1 MTSRRLFFKM
11 MREDIRRR
19 LWAVAL
25 VILSWFFVFPVRV
38 ALIPGEYRL
47 EEKLYQQKIIERT
60 EHWFSIA
67 NGWGM
72 FVIILGA
79 VILGIS
85 SFSYLHSKKKVDF
98 YHSIPVRRE
107 VLFLVNFWD
116 GVWIMAIPYILSM
129 VCAAAIGASFGVSF
143 STLIALAGKAW
154 IFHMIYFLLLYSTTV
169 VAMMMTGNLYLGILG
184 VMVFYFYMPAAGAL
198 AEGMYASFFK
208 TYAGQEIWAW
218 KWMDLSPV
226 MAYAKAAG
234 NMKIGRQMAMPI
246 GNMMSMFLISIILMG
261 IGIFLY
267 QKRPSE
273 AAGKAMAF
281 PISRT
286 PIKILLVIP
295 MTLYGMLFFYSLR
308 ESMAWAIF
316 GLVCGC
322 LISHSLIEI
331 LYHFDF
337 RKLFAH
343 PIHMAACFV
352 AATLL
357 FLSFSQDWMGYDT
370 YLPKADEVESSYI
383 DTYYGIN
390 WVEYGVYEKIEK
402 ETKTKIDWNREYDY
416 PKHHMYLTDTQKVL
430 ELAQSGIE
438 CMKLDDEERREF
450 AEKFTSCMVTYRL
463 KSGKNV
469 SRRYVIPVEKSPYAE
484 IQDSLEYKKGAYPV
498 LEQEPEEI
506 FEMYVKLGKEVE
518 TGKKRIDAEQI
529 AAFLEAYQKDLLTL
543 TVEQQKT
550 ENPIGALYY
559 VPVKNMGSREK
570 LMADILDQDIEM
582 VTFQYID
589 KYKEEYYQN
598 CYPIYDSFKN
608 TLALCETVGLDW
620 NDGTDLPYTLCE
632 VRTSLYD
639 EEGNRRFQDQ
649 TEDVV
654 LRDGVVRSIDIEQE
668 DAVYSY
674 TNKEEIQALQESV
687 VLTEYSELNNWRDD
701 DQKYNVALS
710 STDTVAARRLYQIS
724 EKDAPVFLKDDL
736 KLP

>member
-47 EEKLYQQKIIERT
+47 EEALYQQKIVERT
-60 EHWFSIA
+60 EHWFSIG
-67 NGWGM
+67 NVWGM

-107 VLFLVNFWD
+107 FLFLVNFWD
-116 GVWIMAIPYILSM
+116 GVWIMAIPYLLSM
-129 VCAAAIGASFGVSF
+129 VCAAAIGASFGVNF
-143 STLIALAGKAW
+143 STLIVLTGKAW

-184 VMVFYFYMPAAGAL
+184 VLVFYFYIPAVGLL
-198 AEGMYASFFK
+198 AEELHACFFK
-208 TYAGQEIWAW
+208 TYAGQAFWAW
-218 KWMDLSPV
+218 KLMDFSPV
-226 MAYAKAAG
+226 MAYAKAVG
-234 NMKIGRQMAMPI
+234 NIDMGRQVAMPI
-246 GNMMSMFLISIILMG
+246 GNMMSMFLISIVLMG

-281 PISRT
+281 PISKT

-295 MTLYGMLFFYSLR
+295 MTLYGMLFFYNLR
-308 ESMAWAIF
+308 ESMAWAVF

-322 LISHSLIEI
+322 LISHSVIEI

-343 PIHMAACFV
+343 PVHMAACFV
-352 AATLL
+352 TATLL
-357 FLSFSQDWMGYDT
+357 FLNFSQDWMGYDT
-370 YLPKADEVESSYI
+370 YLPKEDEVESSYLDSYCGI
-383 DTYYGIN
+383 D
-390 WVEYGVYEKIEK
+390 WVEYGVYEKIEEK
-402 ETKTKIDWNREYDY
+402 TKTKIDWNREYEYAKD
-416 PKHHMYLTDTQKVL
+416 HMYLTDTQRVL

-438 CMKLDDEERREF
+438 CMKLNDAERRDF
-450 AEKFTSCMVTYRL
+450 AEKFTSCIVTYRL
-463 KSGKNV
+463 KSGKDV

-498 LEQEPEEI
+498 LEQKPEEI
-506 FEMYVKLGKEVE
+506 FEMYVKLGKEVQTE
-518 TGKKRIDAEQI
+518 KSRVDADQI
-529 AAFLEAYQKDLLTL
+529 AAFLEAYQKDFVTL

-550 ENPIGALYY
+550 ENPIGVLYY
-559 VPVKNMGSREK
+559 VPIRNMGSREE
-570 LMADILDQDIEM
+570 LLGDILDREIE
-582 VTFQYID
+582 VADFQYID
-589 KYKEEYYQN
+589 KYREEYYQN
-598 CYPIYDSFKN
+598 AYPIYESFEN
-608 TLALCETVGLDW
+608 TLALCEATGFDR
-620 NDGTDLPYTLCE
+620 NDGIGVPYTLFE

-639 EEGNRRFQDQ
+639 GEGNRKFQDQ

-654 LRDGVVRSIDIEQE
+654 LREGLVRSIDRERE
-668 DAVYSY
+668 EAVYSY
-674 TNKEEIQALQESV
+674 TNKAEIQELREAA
-687 VLTEYSELNNWRDD
+687 VLTEYTELNGWDYG
-701 DQKYNVALS
+701 QKYNVALGS
-710 STDTVAARRLYQIS
+710 ADAVTARRMYQIS
-724 EKDAPVFLKDDL
+724 EKDAPAFLENDL